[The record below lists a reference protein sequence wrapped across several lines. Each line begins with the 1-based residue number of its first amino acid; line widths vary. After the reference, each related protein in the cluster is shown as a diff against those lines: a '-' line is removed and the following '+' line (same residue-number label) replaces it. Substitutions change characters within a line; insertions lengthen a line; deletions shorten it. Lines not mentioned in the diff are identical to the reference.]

1 METMML
7 LIALGV
13 SVVAAL
19 PMAWAINKFGDDE
32 IAKGIIGVIVSVILL
47 IGGIRAMI
55 TINEQYEQEQA
66 TTEQAAEQTQWSDWK
81 ETEDIFLLQEI
92 EEDTYVVEQDDG
104 TYVCKALKYSLIGET
119 EATYKVIEEND
130 DITVSFLE
138 LMEGEK
144 PYGEVL
150 ERTSTDDETQTM
162 YVFHVPATEN

>member
-1 METMML
+1 METMMV
-7 LIALGV
+7 LGV

-19 PMAWAINKFGDDE
+19 PMAWATNKFGDDE
-32 IAKGIIGVIVSVILL
+32 IAKGIIGIIVSVILL
-47 IGGIRAMI
+47 IGGIRVTTI
-55 TINEQYEQEQA
+55 INEQYEQEQA

-81 ETEDIFLLQEI
+81 ETEDSFLLQEV
-92 EEDTYVVEQDDG
+92 EEDTYVVEQNDG
-104 TYVCKALKYSLIGET
+104 TYLCKVITNSSIGET

-130 DITVSFLE
+130 DTTVSFYE